1 MTGPT
6 STTEPTSQDP
16 AVEDQPD
23 RAPEPREEAPDVPPA
38 ASDDEIRAL
47 ARTQDDVAQRARR
60 LVAGELVRY
69 EPNGHG
75 EEQRVDRLLSKVRAD
90 LLAELRGQEQERA
103 RQQLTDAARS
113 SENAVAGVVQ
123 GVTTIVR
130 SVVPAALVR
139 PEDVIEATFALA
151 DQGLRVGR
159 RLALTMATSVRSL
172 SLAA

>member
-1 MTGPT
+1 MTGPK

-16 AVEDQPD
+16 AAKDQRD
-23 RAPEPREEAPDVPPA
+23 RAPEAREEASPVPPA
-38 ASDDEIRAL
+38 ASDDEIHEL

-75 EEQRVDRLLSKVRAD
+75 EEQRVDQLLDAVRAD

-103 RQQLTDAARS
+103 RQQLAEATRS
-113 SENAVAGVVQ
+113 SEDAVAGLVQ

-130 SVVPAALVR
+130 SIVPAALVR

-159 RLALTMATSVRSL
+159 RLALTMAPNVRSL
-172 SLAA
+172 TPVA